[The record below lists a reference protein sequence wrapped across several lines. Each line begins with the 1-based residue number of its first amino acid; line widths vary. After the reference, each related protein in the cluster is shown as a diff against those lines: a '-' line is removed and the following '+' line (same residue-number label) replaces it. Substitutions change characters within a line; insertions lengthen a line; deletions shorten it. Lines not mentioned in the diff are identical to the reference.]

1 MSGLSQNEEN
11 LHVQYNV
18 LTLSFVLC
26 ICLRISK
33 ASSKQVVNDW
43 KCHVFDSNGHVWK
56 WRISAHAQSVLAA
69 GQKHHNSSPLA
80 SACNMVTNKDLK
92 R

>member
-43 KCHVFDSNGHVWK
+43 KCHVFDSNGLEMALK
-56 WRISAHAQSVLAA
+56 C
-69 GQKHHNSSPLA
+69 
-80 SACNMVTNKDLK
+80 ACSKCIGRWPKTPQLLPTS
-92 R
+92 